1 MNAAIV
7 LLILAAIALCVTA
20 VVFTLHMGWAALEAL
35 VGFIRHE
42 MLMRPKER
50 YYRM

>member
-7 LLILAAIALCVTA
+7 VLILAVIGLF
-20 VVFTLHMGWAALEAL
+20 VFGAFFILNMGWTVLEAL

>member
-7 LLILAAIALCVTA
+7 VLILSVIALCVAA
-20 VVFTLHMGWAALEAL
+20 VVFTLRMGWVATEAL

>member
-7 LLILAAIALCVTA
+7 ILILSCIALA
-20 VVFTLHMGWAALEAL
+20 VVTPPFIIR
-35 VGFIRHE
+35 VGFRVLEWLISVVQHE
-42 MLMRPKER
+42 MVMRPKER

>member
-7 LLILAAIALCVTA
+7 ILVLAVIGLGVFGACFALN
-20 VVFTLHMGWAALEAL
+20 LGWTVLEAL

>member
-7 LLILAAIALCVTA
+7 ILILSVISLGVFGAYFALGLGCSV
-20 VVFTLHMGWAALEAL
+20 LEAL

>member
-1 MNAAIV
+1 MNEAVV
-7 LLILAAIALCVTA
+7 LLILAVIALF
-20 VVFTLHMGWAALEAL
+20 VFGAFFVLDLWWTALEAL

-42 MLMRPKER
+42 MLMKPKTR

>member
-7 LLILAAIALCVTA
+7 VLILAAIALCVL
-20 VVFTLHMGWAALEAL
+20 VVAFTLRMGWTVTEAL

-42 MLMRPKER
+42 MLMRPQSR